1 MSIRRTLVA
10 ASLLVATAAAATIVA
25 YPRFGRERC
34 LRWGASDEEAA
45 ADLPGDDLLAAPD
58 ILWTRAITIDAPAAA
73 TWPWLLQFGPGR
85 GGAYTYDWIENLL
98 GLDMHSTDRILPEF
112 QHLEVGDAF
121 PLGTKGPV
129 VRVASI
135 DPERSMVFRSDDGH
149 WVWSFTLVETD
160 GRTRLLSRNR
170 IASPDAGPIG
180 RAVNTAI
187 MEPGS
192 LIMERKM
199 LHGFKERA
207 ERTAVPA

>member
-1 MSIRRTLVA
+1 MSIRGKLVA
-10 ASLLVATAAAATIVA
+10 ASLVGVAATAAALVV
-25 YPRFGRERC
+25 YPRFGRRRC
-34 LRWGASDEEAA
+34 LQWGATDEEAS

-58 ILWTRAITIDAPAAA
+58 ILSTRAITINAPAAA
-73 TWPWLLQFGPGR
+73 IWPWLLQFGPGR

-98 GLDMHSTDRILPEF
+98 GLDIHSTDRILPEF

-135 DPERSMVFRSDDGH
+135 EPERWVVFRSDDGH

-160 GRTRLLSRNR
+160 GWTRLLSRNR

-180 RAVNTAI
+180 RALNTAI

-192 LIMERKM
+192 LVMERKM

-207 ERTAVPA
+207 ERTAVPS